1 MKALFI
7 YYTGTY
13 NTRYLTDMVE
23 REFIAKGYDTAR
35 VEITCDTPS
44 VSTDGYDIIGFSYP
58 IYGFN
63 SPLPFNKYIRKLRFN
78 KGQKFFI
85 YKNSGETLAMN
96 NASSRIL
103 LRIMKRQG
111 ADFKGEY
118 HFGVGCWWV
127 FLVMGL
133 MSIVGSVMVHDI
145 FFSTLL
151 AVWGASSL
159 WSIGELFHQRKRV
172 ERGWFPANPK
182 RQRKA

>member
-1 MKALFI
+1 MKIAGVKIERAKQTALCSFLVF
-7 YYTGTY
+7 YYFCTTMTEFLATY
-13 NTRYLTDMVE
+13 NLTGLAIGVAT
-23 REFIAKGYDTAR
+23 FL
-35 VEITCDTPS
+35 
-44 VSTDGYDIIGFSYP
+44 IIGLFH
-58 IYGFN
+58 
-63 SPLPFNKYIRKLRFN
+63 PLVI
-78 KGQKFFI
+78 
-85 YKNSGETLAMN
+85 
-96 NASSRIL
+96 
-103 LRIMKRQG
+103 
-111 ADFKGEY
+111 KGEY

>member
-1 MKALFI
+1 MTEFLA
-7 YYTGTY
+7 TY
-13 NTRYLTDMVE
+13 NLTGLAIGVAT
-23 REFIAKGYDTAR
+23 FL
-35 VEITCDTPS
+35 
-44 VSTDGYDIIGFSYP
+44 IIGLFH
-58 IYGFN
+58 
-63 SPLPFNKYIRKLRFN
+63 PLVI
-78 KGQKFFI
+78 
-85 YKNSGETLAMN
+85 
-96 NASSRIL
+96 
-103 LRIMKRQG
+103 
-111 ADFKGEY
+111 KGEY

-133 MSIVGSVMVHDI
+133 LSIVGSVMVQDL